1 MPRTSGGAF
10 TFMIP
15 GTAVVGTSQAGA
27 LVPDAFTV
35 SHVKV
40 YSETAPV
47 GATLFVDVNVNGTSL
62 WNVTQANRPG
72 VLTTAKSANSGIPD
86 TGATLAAGDRI
97 TVDVDAVGS
106 TTAGGGP
113 LFVTVVLV

>member
-27 LVPDAFTV
+27 LVPDAFTI

-40 YSETAPV
+40 YSTTAPT
-47 GATLFVDVNVNGTSL
+47 GASLIVNVKINGT
-62 WNVTQANRPG
+62 TIFTTTANRPT
-72 VLTTAKSANSGIPD
+72 VAISANAANSGIPD
-86 TGATLAAGDRI
+86 TTALAAGDRL
-97 TVDVDAVGS
+97 TVDVDQIGS
-106 TTAGGGP
+106 TIAGGGP

>member
-27 LVPDAFTV
+27 LVPDAFTI

-40 YSETAPV
+40 YSTAVPT
-47 GATLFVDVNVNGTSL
+47 GASLIVDVNINGTTIFT
-62 WNVTQANRPG
+62 TQANRPS
-72 VLTTAKSANSGIPD
+72 VAASANAANSGIPEIIS
-86 TGATLAAGDRI
+86 LAAGDRL
-97 TVDVDAVGS
+97 TVDVDQIGS
-106 TTAGGGP
+106 TAAGGAP